1 MTGQLES
8 KHFFRIGDSVRS
20 AEGHFGLVIE
30 SSTLYAVI
38 EWDFAAREEIDQF
51 DPRVV
56 VVERL
61 ENG

>member
-8 KHFFRIGDSVRS
+8 KHFFRIGDTVRS
-20 AEGHFGLVIE
+20 DDGRFGRVVE
-30 SSTLYAVI
+30 SSTLYAII
-38 EWDFAAREEIDQF
+38 EWDFAAREEIEQF

-56 VVERL
+56 VVERA